1 MSIQG
6 IKDEIVWVKKS
17 LNELKDIVKEIDDL
31 DLVDAFDSLESN
43 LDDLIDEC
51 KGTISDIDD
60 AISNLQEI

>member
-51 KGTISDIDD
+51 KGTISRYR
-60 AISNLQEI
+60 